1 MIWQEFKKEFHN
13 NLHGLIESR
22 ELDNIFFL
30 LMEAYCQVSKLDLF
44 VNKGFELKDS
54 QLTKLNS
61 VIGRLKLGE
70 PIQYIL
76 GYAEFAD
83 LYIKVTQDVLIPR
96 PETEE
101 LVRWIVKNESQREPL
116 HILDVCC
123 GSGCIALALKKQ
135 INHADISAF
144 DISKKALAIAAEN
157 AKINEL
163 AIGLYQLDVL
173 KEGLSNSNPNS
184 LSVIVSNPPYI
195 TEKELVKLN
204 LEWEPR
210 LALAVDDTAP
220 IKFYERIADLGN
232 VYLERGGSLYF
243 ELNEHYAENVF
254 EMLQSK
260 SYSSIEIALDMQ
272 GKKRMIRAEKSFK

>member
-44 VNKGFELKDS
+44 VNKGFELKDA

-163 AIGLYQLDVL
+163 SIGLYQLDVL
-173 KEGLSNSNPNS
+173 KEGLSSSNPNS

-243 ELNEHYAENVF
+243 ELNEYYAENVF

>member
-13 NLHGLIESR
+13 NLHGIIESR

-44 VNKGFELKDS
+44 VNKGFELKDA

-101 LVRWIVKNESQREPL
+101 LVTWIVKNESQREPL

-135 INHADISAF
+135 INHANISAF

-173 KEGLSNSNPNS
+173 KEGLSSGNLNS

-243 ELNEHYAENVF
+243 ELNEYYAENVF

>member
-44 VNKGFELKDS
+44 VNKGFELKDA

-101 LVRWIVKNESQREPL
+101 LVRWIVKNESQRESL

-173 KEGLSNSNPNS
+173 KESLSSSNPNS

-243 ELNEHYAENVF
+243 ELNEYYAENVF

>member
-1 MIWQEFKKEFHN
+1 MIWQEFKKEFHS

-44 VNKGFELKDS
+44 VNKGFELKDA

-163 AIGLYQLDVL
+163 SIGLYQLDVL
-173 KEGLSNSNPNS
+173 KESLSSSNPNS

-243 ELNEHYAENVF
+243 ELNEYYAENVF